1 MSTGSRTPLRR
12 PGGTIAHAS
21 KPGHGISQQHRSV
34 SMTQRST
41 GVDERIAALRSRIAE
56 QLLHIQRLN
65 LVGRDTNDASAV
77 LDLMISALVQMQEVK
92 KTMQALERAS

>member
-1 MSTGSRTPLRR
+1 
-12 PGGTIAHAS
+12 
-21 KPGHGISQQHRSV
+21 
-34 SMTQRST
+34 MTQRST

-65 LVGRDTNDASAV
+65 LVGRDTSDASAV

>member
-1 MSTGSRTPLRR
+1 
-12 PGGTIAHAS
+12 
-21 KPGHGISQQHRSV
+21 
-34 SMTQRST
+34 MTQRST

>member
-1 MSTGSRTPLRR
+1 
-12 PGGTIAHAS
+12 
-21 KPGHGISQQHRSV
+21 
-34 SMTQRST
+34 MTQRST

-77 LDLMISALVQMQEVK
+77 LDLMISALVISALVQMQEVK